1 MPKVVHFEV
10 GAHDIGRASSFYE
23 DAFDWQTQ
31 SWEGPSEYTF
41 LITGIGDQMGID
53 GAVVSQQPNT
63 PRVVLTLEVESLANA
78 EERVKKAGGK
88 VVRSGQP
95 IPGVGTLAYVEDTE
109 GNLFG
114 VLQREAP
121 NS

>member
-10 GAHDIGRASSFYE
+10 GAHDIGRASAFYR

-31 SWEGPSEYTF
+31 GWEGPSEYTF
-41 LITGIGDQMGID
+41 LVTGDSERLGID
-53 GAVVSQQPNT
+53 GAVFPQRPHS
-63 PRVVLTLEVESLANA
+63 PRVVLTLEVESLSDS
-78 EERVKKAGGK
+78 EERVKRAGGK
-88 VVRSGQP
+88 VVRPGQP

-114 VLQREAP
+114 VLQRESA
-121 NS
+121 SG